1 MSTTTKPSEMPG
13 KAGKIP
19 LISKL
24 SRLPKKGV
32 WVAVIIVL
40 VLAAGGG
47 GYAYY
52 QSTQTVSESGS
63 ENALQTATATRG
75 DLVIYASGTG
85 TLVSEN
91 ETDLA
96 FSTAGEV
103 TQVLVKVGDK
113 VEAGTLLAQVDDTDA
128 QAAYLEA
135 NRTYLE
141 LTSPYAIATTLQTI
155 ADATLDVSDAWNT
168 LAYVISPEA
177 LRAEEKLAEAES
189 AEAEAEAKVKES
201 PNDAEA
207 KKALENAKSDLKIA
221 QTALKDAQWRYEN
234 FYLQKYFSDGKDL
247 NAPSEGEVLAA
258 RADLELAKATL
269 QEAQYLYTALTGGE
283 VPEDAT
289 GSDLAE
295 LEQAR
300 LDMETAQSDLD
311 GTRLVAPISG
321 TIMSIDISI
330 GDSVGNESAV
340 MTIADLNQP
349 YLEVYLDESDWAS
362 VMVGYETE
370 VIFDILPD
378 KTYSGVV
385 KQVDPGL
392 YSSNN
397 TSVVRILV
405 QLTGIDADD
414 FKLPLGTTASVDV
427 IGGRAEDAVL
437 IPIEALRKAGDQ
449 YAVFVMEN
457 GKPRLRVVEVGIQ
470 DLLYAEVISG
480 IEAGETVTT
489 GIVETQ

>member
-1 MSTTTKPSEMPG
+1 MSTTFNPNTAPN
-13 KAGKIP
+13 KAHGIH
-19 LISKL
+19 LLSK
-24 SRLPKKGV
+24 LPKKGI
-32 WVAVIIVL
+32 WIASIVL
-40 VLAAGGG
+40 IILAAAGG

-52 QSTQTVSESGS
+52 QSTQTVSEVGS
-63 ENALQTATATRG
+63 TEELQTATATRG

-96 FSTAGEV
+96 FSTEGKV

-141 LTSPYAIATTLQTI
+141 LTSPSAIATAQQTI
-155 ADATLDVSDAWNT
+155 ADATLNVADSWST
-168 LAYVISPEA
+168 LAYLISPEV
-177 LRAEEKLAEAES
+177 LRAEDKIAEAES
-189 AEAEAEAKVKES
+189 GIAESEAKLKES

-207 KKALENAKSDLKIA
+207 KKALEKSKSELEIA
-221 QTALKDAQWRYEN
+221 QNALKEAQGRYLS
-234 FYLQKYFSDGKDL
+234 YYVPKYFSDGVDL
-247 NAPSEGEVLAA
+247 NAPSEGEVLTA

-269 QEAQYLYTALTGGE
+269 QEAEYLYAALTGGE
-283 VPEDAT
+283 VPENAT
-289 GSDLAE
+289 GSGLTE

-300 LDMETAQSDLD
+300 LELETAQADLD

-330 GDSVGNESAV
+330 GDSVSSGSTAV
-340 MTIADLNQP
+340 TIADLSQP
-349 YLEVYLDESDWAS
+349 YLEVYLDESDWSS
-362 VMVGYETE
+362 VVAGYETE

-378 KTYSGVV
+378 KTYNGVV
-385 KQVDPGL
+385 TQVDPGL

-397 TSVVRILV
+397 TSVVRALV
-405 QLTGIDADD
+405 QLTEIDAEN

-437 IPIEALRKAGDQ
+437 IPIEALHKAGDQ
-449 YAVFVMEN
+449 YAVFIMEN
-457 GKPRLRVVEVGIQ
+457 GKPRLRVVEIGIQ

>member
-1 MSTTTKPSEMPG
+1 MTMTTNSNDAPG
-13 KAGKIP
+13 KARGIP
-19 LISKL
+19 LL
-24 SRLPKKGV
+24 SRLSKLPKKTV
-32 WVAVIIVL
+32 WIAVIAVI

-52 QSTQTVSESGS
+52 QSAQTVSETTS
-63 ENALQTATATRG
+63 ENALQTANATRG
-75 DLVIYASGTG
+75 DLIIYASGTG
-85 TLVSEN
+85 TLISQS

-103 TQVLVKVGDK
+103 TGVFVKVGDK
-113 VEAGTLLAQVDDTDA
+113 VEVGALLAQVDDTDA

-135 NRTYLE
+135 NRACLE
-141 LTSPYAIATTLQTI
+141 LTSPSAIATVQQTI
-155 ADATLDVSDAWNT
+155 AESTISVSDAWST
-168 LAYVISPEA
+168 LAYLISPEA
-177 LRAEEKLAEAES
+177 LRAEDKLAEAES
-189 AEAEAEAKVKES
+189 ALVESEAKVKEL
-201 PNDAEA
+201 PNDEEA
-207 KKALENAKSDLKIA
+207 KKALEKAKSNLESA
-221 QTALKDAQWRYEN
+221 QNALNEAHGRYVSY
-234 FYLQKYFSDGKDL
+234 YLPNYFSDGTEL
-247 NAPSEGEVLAA
+247 NAPSEGEILAA
-258 RADLELAKATL
+258 RAELELAKATL
-269 QEAQYLYTALTGGE
+269 QEAEYLYAALTGGD
-283 VPEDAT
+283 VPENAT
-289 GSDLAE
+289 GSGLTE

-300 LDMETAQSDLD
+300 SALGTAQADLD
-311 GTRLVAPISG
+311 GTRIIAPISG

-330 GDSVGNESAV
+330 GDSVSSGSSV
-340 MTIADLNQP
+340 VTIADLSQP

-362 VMVGYETE
+362 VVVGYETD

-378 KTYSGVV
+378 NTYNGVV
-385 KQVDPGL
+385 TQVDPGL

-397 TSVVRILV
+397 TSVVRALV
-405 QLTGIDADD
+405 QLTGINADD

-437 IPIEALRKAGDQ
+437 IPIEALHQAGDQ

-457 GKPRLRVVEVGIQ
+457 GTPRLRVVEVGIQ